1 MIGMKIYEYQA
12 KEIFKQEGIAIPRSK
27 MVKNATDARQAAEE
41 IGAPVAVK
49 SQVLVGGRGKAG
61 GIKFANNPEEAYEA
75 AQKLLKMDIKGEMVY
90 KLLIEEKLAIESEY
104 YISVA
109 LDRSARQALIMAS
122 TAGGVDIEEVALRN
136 PEQIFKVHV
145 DPRQEFLPFLAR
157 DIARK
162 MGVEGPLIPALGAVI
177 FKIYRIFQ
185 KYDANLVEINPLV
198 ATSDG
203 LVAADAKLDVDDD
216 SLYRQKKLIH
226 LQEGPM
232 DEFAYVELD
241 GDIAVIG
248 NGAGLTLSG
257 MDMLQIYGGK
267 PATFLDIGGGASQ
280 QNIARAL
287 NLVLSNPQVK
297 VVFLN
302 VLGGI
307 TRADD
312 VAMGIIDV
320 MSRVERMVPLVIRL
334 TGTNEEEGQRILKK
348 AGVSFETSMEA
359 AAQKAVEILD
369 GIESKN

>member
-1 MIGMKIYEYQA
+1 M
-12 KEIFKQEGIAIPRSK
+12 
-27 MVKNATDARQAAEE
+27 
-41 IGAPVAVK
+41 
-49 SQVLVGGRGKAG
+49 
-61 GIKFANNPEEAYEA
+61 
-75 AQKLLKMDIKGEMVY
+75 
-90 KLLIEEKLAIESEY
+90 
-104 YISVA
+104 
-109 LDRSARQALIMAS
+109 
-122 TAGGVDIEEVALRN
+122 
-136 PEQIFKVHV
+136 
-145 DPRQEFLPFLAR
+145 
-157 DIARK
+157 
-162 MGVEGPLIPALGAVI
+162 
-177 FKIYRIFQ
+177 
-185 KYDANLVEINPLV
+185 

-320 MSRVERMVPLVIRL
+320 MSRAERMVPLVIRL